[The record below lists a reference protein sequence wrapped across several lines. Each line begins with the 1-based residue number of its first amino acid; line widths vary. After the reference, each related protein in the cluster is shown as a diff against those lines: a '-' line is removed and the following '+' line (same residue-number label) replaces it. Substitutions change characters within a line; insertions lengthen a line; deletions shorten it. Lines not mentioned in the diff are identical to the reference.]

1 MMPRPQ
7 RRVPPADLACLA
19 ALACLLVLPS
29 LGRGDLIGGGELTH
43 HFYRLLFVARQIR
56 SGHLPLWNPY
66 LASGYPAVADLP
78 TGFFYP
84 LTVPL
89 LAVLSVHDAINT
101 GIVVHLVLAG
111 AFMDLYLLGLGLT
124 RPARLVGAA
133 VYMLAGYTGTRLMA
147 GEIQRVEVYAW
158 TPFLFYLIDG
168 ITDGRR
174 RAGAALVGGV
184 VLASQFLAGDPQTF
198 VYSTMAAAAY
208 AASRAL
214 KVRGQGGVR
223 ASAIVVILLFM
234 FGIAAPLVAV
244 QYLPSSQA
252 LALAN
257 RSSPEPD
264 FPFIGSIPPV
274 GLVSFVAPLFFGNE
288 HTNWGESLERE
299 FYFHSSTLYVGF
311 FTLALIA
318 AGIVTRWDRWHVRFF
333 AFFGLGVLWIAL
345 GKYGLVYRAV
355 QYVPILRD
363 LKNIEDINALVPLS
377 AAVLAGV
384 GFDVFRARDTAPALW
399 PRTFKIL
406 LRCLGAAVVLA
417 AATLVARRGIL
428 NDAAVRARLVPAVE
442 ESAAFAFV
450 MLGIS
455 FGLLHLRAR
464 WPTGSARTAAA
475 AAAFVIAD
483 LLGFA
488 LPLVNTGTDMRSSAA
503 DEAVERYLERDRS
516 DYRVYGLGDRAVAA
530 EVQEVQGE
538 VGLLSARYSEYTN
551 FIQGY
556 PIWNFSNR
564 PAGPHGVL
572 LRGHFDSPL
581 ISLLNV
587 KYVVDRSGMLPPL
600 AAPWLPTEVAP
611 GVTVYRNTA
620 VVPRAIRS
628 ESYRVLTDRLE
639 ILRTLSRPG
648 YDPRRYV
655 ILEQQPTAGPTL
667 RRATQPPDP
676 ASRVA
681 ITSYRPDGVV
691 LHVVFGSAGFL
702 VLNDLYYPAWNA
714 SVDGR
719 STPVYRANYL
729 FRAVFVPAGTHT
741 VIFAYHDRRLVIG
754 GLVSGSTLLVGI
766 LVWCVDRQRER
777 ARTRGSSGQTPRVPA
792 GGV

>member
-1 MMPRPQ
+1 MTPRPQ

-29 LGRGDLIGGGELTH
+29 LVRGDLIGGGELTH

-56 SGHLPLWNPY
+56 SGHVPLWNPY
-66 LASGYPAVADLP
+66 LASGYPAVADPP

-89 LAVLSVHDAINT
+89 LAVLSVQDAINT
-101 GIVVHLVLAG
+101 GILVHLVLAG

-133 VYMLAGYTGTRLMA
+133 VYMLAGYTATRLMA
-147 GEIQRVEVYAW
+147 GDIQRVQVYAW
-158 TPFLFYLIDG
+158 TPLLLYLIDE

-174 RAGAALVGGV
+174 RVGAALLGGV

-198 VYSTMAAAAY
+198 VYSTMAVAAY
-208 AASRAL
+208 AASRVM

-223 ASAIVVILLFM
+223 AGAIVVILLFM
-234 FGIAAPLVAV
+234 FGVAAPLAAV

-257 RSSPEPD
+257 RSSAEPD

-274 GLVSFVAPLFFGNE
+274 GLVSLVAPLFFGNE

-363 LKNIEDINALVPLS
+363 LKNIEDINTLVPLS

-384 GFDVFRARDTAPALW
+384 GFDVFRTRDTAPALW

-406 LRCLGAAVVLA
+406 VRCLGAAVVLA
-417 AATLVARRGIL
+417 AATLLGHRGIL
-428 NDAAVRARLVPAVE
+428 NDAEIRARLVPAVE
-442 ESAAFAFV
+442 GSAAFAFV

-455 FGLLHLRAR
+455 FGLLRLRAR
-464 WPTGSARTAAA
+464 RPTGSTRIAVA
-475 AAAFVIAD
+475 AAAFIIVD

-488 LPLVNTGTDMRSSAA
+488 LPLVNTGTDLRSSAA

-516 DYRVYGLGDRAVAA
+516 DYRVYGLGGRAVAA

-572 LRGHFDSPL
+572 LRGNFDSPL
-581 ISLLNV
+581 LSLLDV
-587 KYVVDRSGMLPPL
+587 KYVVDRSGTLPPL

-611 GVTVYRNTA
+611 GATVYRNTA

-628 ESYRVLTDRLE
+628 ENYRVLTDRLA
-639 ILRTLSRPG
+639 ILRALSRPG
-648 YDPRRYV
+648 YDPRRFV
-655 ILEQQPTAGPTL
+655 ILEQQPAAGPTL
-667 RRATQPPDP
+667 GRGTQPTDP
-676 ASRVA
+676 ASR
-681 ITSYRPDGVV
+681 ITITAYRPDYVA

-702 VLNDLYYPAWNA
+702 VLNDLYYPAWRA

-719 STPVYRANYL
+719 STPVYRANYM
-729 FRAVFVPAGTHT
+729 FRAVVVPAGTHT

-754 GLVSGSTLLVGI
+754 GLVSGGTLLVGV
-766 LVWCVDRQRER
+766 LVWCVDRRRGR

-792 GGV
+792 GDA